1 VLVSAGSIVQ
11 RLEPEAARAMRDALL
26 EAARPVAE
34 DAQW

>member
-1 VLVSAGSIVQ
+1 VQ

-26 EAARPVAE
+26 EAARLVAE